1 MRVPHKQA
9 LISGAGFAG
18 LSTAYWLRRLGYA
31 VTVVEAAPSLRTGG
45 TAVNIREGTIEVV
58 KRMGLFAEISAN
70 RLSLERWELKD
81 ANDVT
86 QRSLVIRAPGA
97 PQPDDDFEIERDVLL
112 GLLFDLVKHDVQFV
126 FGERIAALHET
137 GDGVEVTFARRAPE
151 TFDLVFGCDGMHSSV
166 RRLVFGAEAQFTHFL
181 QQYFSIT
188 IVDTLLIERNT
199 AQLFNVPGKAV
210 MLNAYKNRTD
220 VIFGFVSEQELP
232 YDRRDEAQQRQLIAR
247 QFEGVGWRTRELLA
261 EVARSNSFYFDQ
273 LAQVR
278 MPAWS
283 RGRVVLVGD
292 SAYCPSP
299 AAGMGGSMA
308 LDGAAALADA
318 MAQHPDDFTRAF
330 RVYDETLRPFVER
343 VQAEAV
349 RTGLE
354 TLVPRTEEAI
364 RARNERRDGG
374 F

>member
-1 MRVPHKQA
+1 MRAPRKQA

-126 FGERIAALHET
+126 FGERIAALRET